1 MKTLRAKTGPFLE
14 RPYFKSEE
22 IERICIDELQAM
34 KLYPGAPSPVRIERF
49 IERKFNVT
57 PIYDDLPKDVLGYT
71 EFGENG
77 VQAIVISRALSEEG
91 TKTAE
96 YRLNTTLGHEA
107 GHGLLHSYL
116 FALASQSSPLF
127 NDEDVSSTKILCR
140 NQGEPASG
148 ARNRY
153 DGRWWEYQ
161 ANQCM
166 SALLLPKPLVA
177 MCMSSYLENQGVLGI
192 AILPGT
198 QREHAA
204 LHLADV
210 FQVNP
215 VVARIRIAEL
225 YPKIDEKQMVL

>member
-1 MKTLRAKTGPFLE
+1 MKTLRAAAGPFLE

-22 IERICIDELQAM
+22 IERICIDELQAA
-34 KLYPGAPSPVRIERF
+34 KLYPDAPSPVRIDRF

-57 PIYDDLPKDVLGYT
+57 PIYNDLPEDVLGYT

-77 VQAIVISRALSEEG
+77 VQAIVVSRALSEEG

-116 FALASQSSPLF
+116 FALAAQSSPLF
-127 NDEDVSSTKILCR
+127 NDEDVNSTKILCR
-140 NQGEPASG
+140 NQGEPSPST
-148 ARNRY
+148 RKRY
-153 DGRWWEYQ
+153 DGKWWEYQ

-166 SALLLPKPLVA
+166 AALLLPKPLVA
-177 MCMSSYLENQGVLGI
+177 KCMIPFLENQGLLGI
-192 AILPGT
+192 AVLPGA
-198 QREHAA
+198 QRDHAINHVA
-204 LHLADV
+204 GV

-215 VVARIRIAEL
+215 VVARIRIGEL
-225 YPKIDEKQMVL
+225 YPKSEEKQLVL